1 MAGPE
6 RYNVLLEDPGAMASA
21 ITLFETSDYLSD
33 SLVRQPQLLRTLN
46 ELSRS
51 RDGSS
56 QQASSRFSL
65 RSSGRNPNES
75 VAMLRRKFH
84 QAGFAVAAEDVLQ
97 PRSVFVSMKLNT
109 QLADEAVRAALRIVQ
124 GEQGLAVFAL
134 GRLGT
139 EEFDLGSDADLL
151 FVRAPDVGE
160 EEARQD
166 AERLVHALAAYTKEG
181 PLFAVDARLRPH
193 GGEGEL
199 VATWPQL
206 ERYLA
211 EEAQPWEAL
220 TYSKLRFVAGRQE
233 MKPLVLARAWH
244 QIVEIAARPGFR
256 LAVQEMRTR
265 LEKSNRY
272 PGSFK
277 LAAGGFY
284 DIDFITSYMT
294 LTQADLTAGNTE
306 EKLRHLRDAG
316 LMSQANAER
325 MRQAALLYRTA
336 DHAIRLVTGRVR
348 PELPAIEHQRQAVGN
363 MVAKMLGRPEADDLQ
378 PELQRTQVDVRE
390 IFRKIVGPA

>member
-1 MAGPE
+1 
-6 RYNVLLEDPGAMASA
+6 
-21 ITLFETSDYLSD
+21 
-33 SLVRQPQLLRTLN
+33 
-46 ELSRS
+46 
-51 RDGSS
+51 
-56 QQASSRFSL
+56 
-65 RSSGRNPNES
+65 
-75 VAMLRRKFH
+75 
-84 QAGFAVAAEDVLQ
+84 
-97 PRSVFVSMKLNT
+97 MKLNT

-124 GEQGLAVFAL
+124 GEQRLAVFAL

-272 PGSFK
+272 P
-277 LAAGGFY
+277 
-284 DIDFITSYMT
+284 
-294 LTQADLTAGNTE
+294 
-306 EKLRHLRDAG
+306 
-316 LMSQANAER
+316 
-325 MRQAALLYRTA
+325 
-336 DHAIRLVTGRVR
+336 
-348 PELPAIEHQRQAVGN
+348 
-363 MVAKMLGRPEADDLQ
+363 
-378 PELQRTQVDVRE
+378 
-390 IFRKIVGPA
+390 